1 MIKNNFSRRI
11 NKFNSSKA
19 QALPLNTIVIAIL
32 VVIVMVVMIVMFN
45 GGTDDAKKDLNG
57 MSDSF
62 SGCSNS
68 NTLYSKYDN
77 VAEMTKAECR
87 DDSIKGSVLMA
98 ATEDKDKICCGYMT
112 KKVTESSD
120 DEE

>member
-1 MIKNNFSRRI
+1 MIKNNFSKRMS
-11 NKFNSSKA
+11 KFNNSKA
-19 QALPLNTIVIAIL
+19 QGLPLNTIVIAIL
-32 VVIVMVVMIVMFN
+32 VVVVMVVMIVMFN

-62 SGCSNS
+62 SGCSNG
-68 NTLYSKYDN
+68 NTIYSKYDN

-87 DDSIKGSVLMA
+87 GISDGSVLMA
-98 ATEDKDKICCGYMT
+98 ATEDKDKICCGYMND
-112 KKVTESSD
+112 KAAEEFG